1 LAVVKAEGMLH
12 SISNLQQT
20 FQQENVTSTIQQNPE
35 NKHVPDQFVPGS
47 YHGVYSN
54 GQVNSCSLET
64 EDIVVG
70 KRHQLPTSSNGSDR
84 KEYIKGRRRKQGSST
99 MLRSK
104 VDFDGI
110 KRMYSSNSAAGQEF
124 RQDYVP
130 IFNALDQRGY
140 GQMIRFCSRFG
151 IPFLGRGPL
160 RSIRW
165 AVNSKDIRYQ
175 ISFLNPQVAA
185 FDPMQKIGVLM
196 VDMLRGRMVDNDS
209 TFREIFK
216 TNLTSPIGSRQALF
230 TMKNIL
236 FTVLF
241 PMIFSLK
248 IGEWGWIR
256 QYLLNGA
263 GEAKW
268 YLCRVVK
275 VSQVI
280 VKVETQDLSN
290 DEFIRSLGHIPLLD
304 EPRI

>member
-1 LAVVKAEGMLH
+1 VFAKSEHKTETSFTILESSDDSKKTETSLETPPDLKEVNPLRKQSGLLSDRLAVVKTEGMLH

-165 AVNSKDIRYQ
+165 A
-175 ISFLNPQVAA
+175 F
-185 FDPMQKIGVLM
+185 
-196 VDMLRGRMVDNDS
+196 
-209 TFREIFK
+209 
-216 TNLTSPIGSRQALF
+216 
-230 TMKNIL
+230 
-236 FTVLF
+236 
-241 PMIFSLK
+241 
-248 IGEWGWIR
+248 
-256 QYLLNGA
+256 
-263 GEAKW
+263 
-268 YLCRVVK
+268 
-275 VSQVI
+275 
-280 VKVETQDLSN
+280 
-290 DEFIRSLGHIPLLD
+290 H
-304 EPRI
+304 